1 LALRYHPTINCIPLA
16 FMESHMQHRFFIL
29 LSLICIC
36 CTTFVAAQSEK
47 DIVAEARKLYKI
59 EMASWH
65 GTAMFMGKFPKKQAT
80 SRGYFSYVDGK
91 RITCLFFSNDSI
103 PKTVVT
109 MSFDTTYN
117 DQMAKVDTVQRSLT
131 ENENSLLAIRQEAWD
146 RIQSDSTFQFY
157 NGLIPNIVPLAD
169 AKGKRAYIFTA
180 PSMDS
185 IVVFGNDYLLIFDAG
200 NKIQDIKRIHKNV
213 TPIEYGKK
221 RNGDLIT
228 STTHMHFPETGEM
241 LTPTDICTVMLYEK
255 TAGWQEHIAISRNAV
270 SIWNC
275 QKDKLTNMPLIAW
288 QKLSRD
294 KSSKPV
300 RDTPTKSGNATGRK
314 K

>member
-1 LALRYHPTINCIPLA
+1 
-16 FMESHMQHRFFIL
+16 MQYKSIISVLFA
-29 LSLICIC
+29 SLF
-36 CTTFVAAQSEK
+36 TTFAAAQSEK
-47 DIVAEARKLYKI
+47 EVVAEARRLYKT

-65 GTAMFMGKFPKKQAT
+65 GTAMFMGKFPKKQGT
-80 SRGYFSYVDGK
+80 SGGYFSYVDGK
-91 RITCLFFSNDSI
+91 RTTCLFFSTDSI

-117 DQMAKVDTVQRSLT
+117 DSAAKVDTVQRSLT
-131 ENENSLLAIRQEAWD
+131 ERESALLAIRQETWD

-157 NGLIPNIVPLAD
+157 NGLIPNIVPIVD
-169 AKGKRAYIFTA
+169 TKGKRVYIFTA

-185 IVVFGNDYLLIFDAG
+185 IVVFGNDYLLTFDAQ
-200 NKIQDIKRIHKNV
+200 NKLQEIKRIHKNV

-221 RNGDLIT
+221 RNGNLIT
-228 STTHMHFPETGEM
+228 STTHMHFPETGDM

-275 QKDKLTNMPLIAW
+275 QQDKLMNMPLEAW
-288 QKLSRD
+288 QKLSRA
-294 KSSKPV
+294 KSAKP
-300 RDTPTKSGNATGRK
+300 DNATKPGKATAASK

>member
-1 LALRYHPTINCIPLA
+1 
-16 FMESHMQHRFFIL
+16 
-29 LSLICIC
+29 
-36 CTTFVAAQSEK
+36 
-47 DIVAEARKLYKI
+47 
-59 EMASWH
+59 
-65 GTAMFMGKFPKKQAT
+65 MFMGKFPKKQAE
-80 SRGYFSYVDGK
+80 SGGYFSYVDGK

-109 MSFDTTYN
+109 MPFDTTYN
-117 DQMAKVDTVQRSLT
+117 DHTAKVDTVHRSLT

-169 AKGKRAYIFTA
+169 TKGKRAYIFTA

-185 IVVFGNDYLLIFDAG
+185 IVVFGNDYLLTFDTG

-221 RNGDLIT
+221 RNGNLIT
-228 STTHMHFPETGEM
+228 STTHMHFPETGNM
-241 LTPTDICTVMLYEK
+241 LTPSDICTIMLYEK

-275 QKDKLTNMPLIAW
+275 QKDKLANMSLDAW
-288 QKLSRD
+288 QKSSRE
-294 KSSKPV
+294 KSAKPHK
-300 RDTPTKSGNATGRK
+300 DAQTKSGNGTTAGK